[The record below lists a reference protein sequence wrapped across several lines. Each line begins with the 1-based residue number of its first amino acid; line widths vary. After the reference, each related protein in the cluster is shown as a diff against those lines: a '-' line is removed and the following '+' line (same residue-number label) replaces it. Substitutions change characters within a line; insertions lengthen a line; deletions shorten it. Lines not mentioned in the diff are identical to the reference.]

1 MHRKNLSRSTT
12 IIVMFIAMVLINTL
26 SVGIIT
32 NAVEENSFTD
42 VIVDTYSS
50 GNTYCIILNSSK
62 FIQQDHV
69 FIYHKYTKEY
79 SGYFSRLSTLLNG
92 YSIVYQ
98 ESGGKIIVYADYDI
112 FAPGVDNTTISEI
125 LSDLL
130 ESEDE
135 IRGIRLYYNETT
147 DSGILVAY
155 LVGGE
160 CTNYLADSN
169 DVIQQINRYLE
180 IPVDEIV
187 LVELLESYD
196 VAKHDASRIY
206 EVLGDSNPYVR
217 AIGYCGEAELPV
229 VFVTGNIS
237 NTALDELVDNIN
249 SIAMG
254 YVLVIIDHNPVVIK
268 PLPLREN
275 SFLVLGLVFAAV
287 ILLGGALYYW
297 RR

>member
-1 MHRKNLSRSTT
+1 MHRKNLSRGIT
-12 IIVMFIAMVLINTL
+12 IIVIFIATVLINTL

-32 NAVEENSFTD
+32 NAVEEDSFTD

-79 SGYFSRLSTLLNG
+79 SGYFSHLSTLLNG

-98 ESGGKIIVYADYDI
+98 ESGGNIIIYADYDI
-112 FAPGVDNTTISEI
+112 FAPGVDNTTISAI
-125 LSDLL
+125 LSGLL
-130 ESEDE
+130 GKGE
-135 IRGIRLYYNETT
+135 IGGIRLYYNETT

-155 LVGGE
+155 HVGGE
-160 CTNYLADSN
+160 CTIYLADSN

-187 LVELLESYD
+187 LVELLEGYD
-196 VAKHDASRIY
+196 VAKNDANRIY

-237 NTALDELVDNIN
+237 NMVLDDLMDNIN
-249 SIAMG
+249 SIATG
-254 YVLVIIDHNPVVIK
+254 YVLVIIDHNPVVTE

-275 SFLVLGLVFAAV
+275 SFLVLGVVFAIV
-287 ILLGGALYYW
+287 ILLGGAFYYW

>member
-1 MHRKNLSRSTT
+1 MHRKNLSRGIT
-12 IIVMFIAMVLINTL
+12 IIVIFIATVLINTL

-32 NAVEENSFTD
+32 NAVEEDSFTD

-79 SGYFSRLSTLLNG
+79 SGYFSHLSTLLNG

-98 ESGGKIIVYADYDI
+98 ESGGNIIIYADYDI
-112 FAPGVDNTTISEI
+112 FAPGVDNTTISAI
-125 LSDLL
+125 LSGLL
-130 ESEDE
+130 GKGE
-135 IRGIRLYYNETT
+135 IGGIRLYYNETT

-155 LVGGE
+155 HVGGE
-160 CTNYLADSN
+160 CTIYLADSN

-237 NTALDELVDNIN
+237 NMVLDDLMDNIN
-249 SIAMG
+249 SIATG
-254 YVLVIIDHNPVVIK
+254 YVLVIIDHNPVVTE

-275 SFLVLGLVFAAV
+275 SFLVLGVVFAIV
-287 ILLGGALYYW
+287 ILLGGAFYYW